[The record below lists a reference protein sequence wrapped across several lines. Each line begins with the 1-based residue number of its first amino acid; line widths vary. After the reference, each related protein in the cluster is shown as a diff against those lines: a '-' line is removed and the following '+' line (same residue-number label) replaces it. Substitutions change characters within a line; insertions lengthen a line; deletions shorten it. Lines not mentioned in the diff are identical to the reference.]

1 MVLNKLVA
9 FIYNLIGVRVHAR
22 IKEAT
27 TASYVVIEPDISK
40 RVKEEGASSNFQ
52 ARLSPAGKACSSAEG
67 ETCCV
72 CLSSIKE
79 GDDMR
84 VLPCLHQFHRGCVDR
99 WLSSFRKNCPIC
111 RFSMGEE
118 DRFHRRE
125 AFTEEMLIWFS
136 SFHVAG
142 F

>member
-9 FIYNLIGVRVHAR
+9 FIYNLIGVRVHAI
-22 IKEAT
+22 IKEAA
-27 TASYVVIEPDISK
+27 TAGYVVIKPDISK
-40 RVKEEGASSNFQ
+40 KVKEGASNFQ
-52 ARLSPAGKACSSAEG
+52 ARLSPSEGSEG
-67 ETCCV
+67 ELCCV
-72 CLSSIKE
+72 CLSSMKE

-99 WLSSFRKNCPIC
+99 WFNACRKNCPIC

-118 DRFHRRE
+118 ERFHRRE